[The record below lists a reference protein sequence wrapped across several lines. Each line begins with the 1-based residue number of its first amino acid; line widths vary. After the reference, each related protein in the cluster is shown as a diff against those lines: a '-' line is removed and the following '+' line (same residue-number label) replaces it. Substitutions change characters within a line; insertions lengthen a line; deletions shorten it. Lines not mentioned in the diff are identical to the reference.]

1 MKSIIIALAL
11 TFSLPVFAEAE
22 TKRVCI
28 EQKDAKTGKTKE
40 VCKNVK
46 VHKKLDGTP
55 VPEPKKK

>member
-11 TFSLPVFAEAE
+11 TFSMPVLAEAE

-28 EQKDAKTGKTKE
+28 EQKDAKTGKVKE

>member
-11 TFSLPVFAEAE
+11 TFSMPVLAEAE

-40 VCKNVK
+40 VCKDVK

>member
-11 TFSLPVFAEAE
+11 TFSMPVLAEAE

-46 VHKKLDGTP
+46 VHKKLDGNK
-55 VPEPKKK
+55 VPDPKK